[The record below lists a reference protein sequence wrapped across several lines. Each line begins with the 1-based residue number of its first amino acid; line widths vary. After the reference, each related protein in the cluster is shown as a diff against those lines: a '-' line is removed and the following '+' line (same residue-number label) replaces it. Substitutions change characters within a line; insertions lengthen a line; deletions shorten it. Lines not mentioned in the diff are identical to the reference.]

1 MKQKNVILF
10 YNEQLYFSD
19 YFYSYLLHNQKLDY
33 SLQIDIR
40 IFRENTNNKFGWE
53 ILLLFYQIFINGT
66 TSVSTNNIYI
76 DDTCVIKYFSEISI
90 HWNDLRISAKD
101 FSNIVI
107 VITIWWS
114 NFVYI

>member
-40 IFRENTNNKFGWE
+40 IFRENTNNKFG
-53 ILLLFYQIFINGT
+53 
-66 TSVSTNNIYI
+66 
-76 DDTCVIKYFSEISI
+76 
-90 HWNDLRISAKD
+90 
-101 FSNIVI
+101 
-107 VITIWWS
+107 
-114 NFVYI
+114 